1 MIQLKGKSQAVVI
14 SSIISLLVAILLTI
28 LVLVPQFSKLK
39 ELSDT
44 ANAKQEQLKL
54 GREKVRSIKDG
65 VSLIA
70 SSKQDIDL
78 LGVAIPKTPEAES
91 ALMQVSSAASVAG
104 VTISSVAISDASKAE
119 LKITFS
125 LIGSYDKILDFVSKI
140 ESNLRPTQVV
150 DFTINYVEGSELS
163 STFNL
168 SFPYLEAEPTSS
180 VTPSSPESVNQ
191 PTAENGGAQ

>member
-65 VSLIA
+65 VNLIA

-104 VTISSVAISDASKAE
+104 VAISSVSILDTSKAE
-119 LKITFS
+119 LKISFS
-125 LIGSYDKILDFVSKI
+125 LIGPYDKTLDFVSKI

-168 SFPYLEAEPTSS
+168 SFPYLEAEPTASLTPGSS
-180 VTPSSPESVNQ
+180 VTVNQ
-191 PTAENGGAQ
+191 STTVTGGGQ